1 MKQRRLLTIVVTVIG
16 AIVFGI
22 SYLAQ
27 FFTTGIHI
35 WGRYAHIE
43 TQQNCYFIDPETKEI
58 TGSSV
63 FTISGTLINQN
74 RKFFGGD
81 YEASTF
87 SGHMEVASYPISMTD
102 GFRNHQGVIDR
113 DKIVLSSQGGIAQDQ
128 TLETYYTVEI
138 IRAAPETV
146 VIYIY
151 QDNGDALVAVCGKS
165 EADALGLYQQYLE
178 K

>member
-1 MKQRRLLTIVVTVIG
+1 MKKRRLLTILVTVIG

-43 TQQNCYFIDPETKEI
+43 TQQNCYFVDPETKEI

-63 FTISGTLINQN
+63 FTISGTFVDQN
-74 RKFFGGD
+74 RKFLGGD

-87 SGHMEVASYPISMTD
+87 SGHMEVAAYPISMAD
-102 GFRNHQGVIDR
+102 GFQNHQGVIDR
-113 DKIVLSSQGGIAQDQ
+113 DKIVLSSQGGIAQGQ
-128 TLETYYTVEI
+128 TLEMYYTVEI
-138 IRAAPETV
+138 LRSAPETI
-146 VIYIY
+146 VIYIFEETG
-151 QDNGDALVAVCGKS
+151 NTLVAVCGKS
-165 EADALGLYQQYLE
+165 EADALGLYQQYLDR
-178 K
+178 